1 MKRRTIQWWTK
12 FACVA
17 LSVSLLGLAGL
28 PAQAQGRYEE
38 ARSLV
43 MRTQEDLKRA
53 EGFIREK
60 KDERERVENALRRL
74 SDFDRSLSKNKF
86 DKDRLNEAIEDL
98 KNLIDH
104 NTLSVEDRDALRQDL
119 QDLRALRARYD

>member
-1 MKRRTIQWWTK
+1 MKRGITQMWTK

-17 LSVSLLGLAGL
+17 LSVGLLVFSGL
-28 PAQAQGRYEE
+28 PTQAQGRYEE
-38 ARSLV
+38 ARTLV

-53 EGFIREK
+53 EGFTREK
-60 KDERERVENALRRL
+60 KDERERIENALRRL

-98 KNLIDH
+98 KNMIDH
-104 NTLSVEDRDALRQDL
+104 NTLAVEDRDALRQDL
-119 QDLRALRARYD
+119 QDLRALRERHD